1 MQFQSALDWAKE
13 QVKYLVQSLLNAFN
27 ISLFAFGGEKFSFGS
42 ITELIAWAIV
52 VLAISSTTKQLLKQR
67 ILPSFGLEV
76 GTRESLSAITS
87 YIVTI
92 VGLLIVLQTT
102 GINLSSLAVFAGAL
116 GIGFGIGLQ
125 NLASNF
131 ISGLTLLFEQ
141 PIKVGDYVEVDKL
154 AGIVE
159 KIAIRS
165 TTIRTVNGIVAIVPN
180 SRFLDNNVVNW
191 SYGDPNCRINIK
203 VRVVEESDSFTV
215 MEALLAAARQESRVL
230 SSPSPEVYFKGV
242 KKDTLRFEL
251 LVWIQNP
258 IEMDA
263 IKSALQFLVET
274 ELRDRAID
282 TKSAPTAV
290 LLENLPMLTALLQ
303 LPNKQTTN
311 GTIVASGDSA
321 SAPGNGLRAPNST
334 TASEKPIGGWML
346 RDLLRKVSYFQ
357 QCSDVE
363 LRQVIEKGYRKKLA
377 SGEIICREN
386 DPGDSFYIILSGAVE
401 VVVES
406 ISQQVAIRTSGEFI
420 GEMSLLMGSPR
431 TATLR
436 TLEET
441 ILFVVDRDNLQSLLQ
456 KHQDLAD
463 KIAEELSKRQETLKS
478 LGITI
483 GATNIEET
491 PFNQIRKRIRAIF
504 GI

>member
-1 MQFQSALDWAKE
+1 MQLQSALDWAIAQAKHLI
-13 QVKYLVQSLLNAFN
+13 QAFFN
-27 ISLFAFGGEKFSFGS
+27 VFNSSLFTFGGEKFSLGS
-42 ITELIAWAIV
+42 ITELLIQALV
-52 VLAISSTTKQLLKQR
+52 VLLTAGAIKQLLKNR
-67 ILPSFGLEV
+67 ILPRFGLEV

-87 YIVTI
+87 YVVTI
-92 VGLLIVLQTT
+92 IGFLIVVETA
-102 GINLSSLAVFAGAL
+102 GINLSSLAVFAGGL

-141 PIKVGDYVEVDKL
+141 PIKVGDYIEVDKL
-154 AGIVE
+154 AGTVE
-159 KIAIRS
+159 EIAIRS
-165 TTIRTVNGIVAIVPN
+165 STIRTVNGVFVIVPN

-191 SYGDPNCRINIK
+191 SYRDPNCRIVIP
-203 VRVVEESDSFTV
+203 VRVTEESDSLTV
-215 MEALLAAARQESRVL
+215 MEALLTSARQESRVL
-230 SSPSPEVYFKGV
+230 SSPSPEVYFKGA

-258 IEMDA
+258 ADMDS
-263 IKSALQFLVET
+263 IKSALQFLIEA
-274 ELRDRAID
+274 EFRDRAID
-282 TKSAPTAV
+282 TRAPATKV
-290 LLENLPMLTALLQ
+290 VLENLPTLAALLQ
-303 LPNKQTTN
+303 LPTLHATN
-311 GTIVASGDSA
+311 GSTATIAVAHNAD
-321 SAPGNGLRAPNST
+321 ST
-334 TASEKPIGGWML
+334 TALEKPIGGWML

-357 QCSDVE
+357 QCGDVE

-401 VVVES
+401 VFVES
-406 ISQQVAIRTSGEFI
+406 ITQQVAVRRAGEFI
-420 GEMSLLMGSPR
+420 GEMSLLIGTPR

-441 ILFVVDRDNLQSLLQ
+441 ILFVVDRDNLQSLLN
-456 KHQDLAD
+456 KHHGLAD
-463 KIAEELSKRQETLKS
+463 KIAEELSQRQETLKS

-483 GATNIEET
+483 GATTKEET
-491 PFNQIRKRIRAIF
+491 PFNQVRKRIQAIF

>member
-1 MQFQSALDWAKE
+1 MQLQSALDWAKE
-13 QVKYLVQSLLNAFN
+13 QIEYLFQFLLNAFN
-27 ISLFAFGGEKFSFGS
+27 SSLFAFGGEKFSFGS
-42 ITELIAWAIV
+42 ITELIFQAIA
-52 VLAISSTTKQLLKQR
+52 VLAIAGTTKQILKQR
-67 ILPSFGLEV
+67 ILPSLGLEV
-76 GTRESLSAITS
+76 GTRESLAAITS

-154 AGIVE
+154 AGTVE

-165 TTIRTVNGIVAIVPN
+165 TTIRTVNGVVAIVPN

-191 SYGDPNCRINIK
+191 SYGDPYCRIAIK
-203 VRVVEESDSFTV
+203 VRVVEESDSLTV

-263 IKSALQFLVET
+263 IKSALQFLVEA
-274 ELRDRAID
+274 EFRDRAID
-282 TKSAPTAV
+282 TKTAPTTV
-290 LLENLPMLTALLQ
+290 ILENLPTLGALLQ
-303 LPNKQTTN
+303 LPTKQTTN
-311 GTIVASGDSA
+311 GSIVNSS
-321 SAPGNGLRAPNST
+321 STAP
-334 TASEKPIGGWML
+334 EQPIGGLLL

-357 QCSDVE
+357 QCNDVE

-478 LGITI
+478 LGVTV
-483 GATNIEET
+483 GATNTEET
-491 PFNQIRKRIRAIF
+491 PFNQIRKRIKAIF

>member
-1 MQFQSALDWAKE
+1 MQLQSALDWAKE
-13 QVKYLVQSLLNAFN
+13 QVKYLFQSLLNAFN

-52 VLAISSTTKQLLKQR
+52 VLAIAGTTKQLLKQR

-76 GTRESLSAITS
+76 GTRESLAAITS
-87 YIVTI
+87 YIITI

-102 GINLSSLAVFAGAL
+102 GINLSSLAVFAGAF

-154 AGIVE
+154 AGTVE

-165 TTIRTVNGIVAIVPN
+165 TTIRTVNGVVAIVPN
-180 SRFLDNNVVNW
+180 SRFLDNNIVNW
-191 SYGDPNCRINIK
+191 SYGDPNCRITIK
-203 VRVVEESDSFTV
+203 VQVVEESDSLSV

-258 IEMDA
+258 VEMDA

-274 ELRDRAID
+274 EFRDRAID
-282 TKSAPTAV
+282 TKSAPTTV
-290 LLENLPMLTALLQ
+290 VLENLPMLGALLQ
-303 LPNKQTTN
+303 LPTKQTTN
-311 GTIVASGDSA
+311 GSMVTGGDRNSSSQA
-321 SAPGNGLRAPNST
+321 AP
-334 TASEKPIGGWML
+334 EKPIGGLLL

-377 SGEIICREN
+377 SGEIICKEN

-406 ISQQVAIRTSGEFI
+406 ISQQVAIRTTGEFI

-436 TLEET
+436 TVEET
-441 ILFVVDRDNLQSLLQ
+441 ILFVVDRNNLQSLLQ
-456 KHQDLAD
+456 KHQNLAD
-463 KIAEELSKRQETLKS
+463 KIAEELSKRQEMLKT

-491 PFNQIRKRIRAIF
+491 PFKQIRKRIQAIF

>member
-1 MQFQSALDWAKE
+1 MQLQSALDWTIAQAKHLF
-13 QVKYLVQSLLNAFN
+13 QALLNFFN
-27 ISLFAFGGEKFSFGS
+27 ISLFTFGGEKFSFKS
-42 ITELIAWAIV
+42 ITELIVQAIA
-52 VLAISSTTKQLLKQR
+52 VLLITGAIKQLLKQR
-67 ILPSFGLEV
+67 ILPRFGLEV

-87 YIVTI
+87 YIVAI
-92 VGLLIVLQTT
+92 VGFLVVLETA

-141 PIKVGDYVEVDKL
+141 PIKVGDYVEVEKL
-154 AGIVE
+154 AGTVE
-159 KIAIRS
+159 QIAIRS
-165 TTIRTVNGIVAIVPN
+165 TTIRTINGVFVIVPN

-191 SYGDPNCRINIK
+191 SYSDPKCRIVIP
-203 VRVVEESDSFTV
+203 VRVAEESDSLTV
-215 MEALLAAARQESRVL
+215 TEALLSAARQESRVL
-230 SSPSPEVYFKGV
+230 SSPCPEVYFKGP

-258 IEMDA
+258 VEMDS
-263 IKSALQFLVET
+263 IKSALRFLIEA
-274 ELRDRAID
+274 EFRDRAID
-282 TKSAPTAV
+282 TKTAATTVV
-290 LLENLPMLTALLQ
+290 LQNLPTLAALLQ
-303 LPNKQTTN
+303 QPTLGATN
-311 GTIVASGDSA
+311 GS
-321 SAPGNGLRAPNST
+321 RAKAIAT
-334 TASEKPIGGWML
+334 DRTDRGALESEKPIGGWML

-357 QCSDVE
+357 QCGDVE

-377 SGEIICREN
+377 SGEIICRES
-386 DPGDSFYIILSGAVE
+386 DPGDSFYIILSGSVE
-401 VVVES
+401 VFVES
-406 ISQQVAIRTSGEFI
+406 IAKQVAVRRAGEFI
-420 GEMSLLMGSPR
+420 GEMSLLMGTPR

-456 KHQDLAD
+456 NHHELAD
-463 KIAEELSKRQETLKS
+463 KIAEELSQRQEALKS

-483 GATNIEET
+483 STAIAEET
-491 PFNQIRKRIRAIF
+491 PFNQIRKRIGAIF

>member
-1 MQFQSALDWAKE
+1 MQLQSALDWAIA
-13 QVKYLVQSLLNAFN
+13 QITHLLQALLNVFN
-27 ISLFAFGGEKFSFGS
+27 INLFTFAGEKFSFGS
-42 ITELIAWAIV
+42 ITELIIQAIA
-52 VLAISSTTKQLLKQR
+52 VLVIAGTTKQLLKQR

-92 VGLLIVLQTT
+92 IGLLIVLQTT

-141 PIKVGDYVEVDKL
+141 PIKVGDYIEVDKL
-154 AGIVE
+154 AGTVE
-159 KIAIRS
+159 QIAIRS
-165 TTIRTVNGIVAIVPN
+165 TTIRTINGVVVIVPN

-191 SYGDPNCRINIK
+191 SYGDPNCRIVIK
-203 VRVVEESDSFTV
+203 VRVVEESDSLTV
-215 MEALLAAARQESRVL
+215 MEALLTAARQESRVL
-230 SSPSPEVYFKGV
+230 SSPSPEVYFKGP

-251 LVWIQNP
+251 LVWIQTP
-258 IEMDA
+258 AEMDS
-263 IKSALQFLVET
+263 IKSALQFLIET
-274 ELRDRAID
+274 EFRDRAID
-282 TKSAPTAV
+282 TKSAATTV
-290 LLENLPMLTALLQ
+290 VLENLPTLAALLQ
-303 LPNKQTTN
+303 LPTQQARN
-311 GTIVASGDSA
+311 GSMANAVARHA
-321 SAPGNGLRAPNST
+321 APT
-334 TASEKPIGGWML
+334 TASDQPIGGWML

-357 QCSDVE
+357 QCGDVE

-377 SGEIICREN
+377 IGEIICREN

-401 VVVES
+401 VFVES
-406 ISQQVAIRTSGEFI
+406 IAQQVAVRKTGEFI

-456 KHQDLAD
+456 KHQELAD
-463 KIAEELSKRQETLKS
+463 KIAEELSQRQETLKS

-483 GATNIEET
+483 GTTNKEET
-491 PFNQIRKRIRAIF
+491 PFNQIRKRIQAIF

>member
-1 MQFQSALDWAKE
+1 MQLQSALDWAKE
-13 QVKYLVQSLLNAFN
+13 QVKYLFQSLLNAFN

-52 VLAISSTTKQLLKQR
+52 VLAIAGTTKQLLKQR

-154 AGIVE
+154 AGTVE

-191 SYGDPNCRINIK
+191 SYGDPNCRITIK
-203 VRVVEESDSFTV
+203 VRVVEESDSLTV

-242 KKDTLRFEL
+242 KKDSLRFEL
-251 LVWIQNP
+251 LVWIRTP
-258 IEMDA
+258 AEMDA

-274 ELRDRAID
+274 EFRDRAID
-282 TKSAPTAV
+282 TKSAPTTVV
-290 LLENLPMLTALLQ
+290 LDNLPTLTALLQ
-303 LPNKQTTN
+303 LPTKQTTN
-311 GTIVASGDSA
+311 GSMVAGGDRTSGSQA
-321 SAPGNGLRAPNST
+321 AL
-334 TASEKPIGGWML
+334 EKPIGGWML

-357 QCSDVE
+357 HCGDVE

-386 DPGDSFYIILSGAVE
+386 DPGDSFYIILSGTVE
-401 VVVES
+401 VFVES
-406 ISQQVAIRTSGEFI
+406 ISQQVAIRTTGEFI

-436 TLEET
+436 TIDET

-463 KIAEELSKRQETLKS
+463 KIAEELSQRQETLKS

-483 GATNIEET
+483 GATNKEET
-491 PFNQIRKRIRAIF
+491 PFNQIRKRIQAIF

>member
-1 MQFQSALDWAKE
+1 MQLQSALDWAKE
-13 QVKYLVQSLLNAFN
+13 QVEYLFQSLLNAFN

-42 ITELIAWAIV
+42 ITELIAWAIA
-52 VLAISSTTKQLLKQR
+52 VLVISGTTKQLLKQR

-76 GTRESLSAITS
+76 GTRESLAAITS
-87 YIVTI
+87 YIITI

-154 AGIVE
+154 AGTVE

-165 TTIRTVNGIVAIVPN
+165 TTIRTVNGVVAIVPN

-191 SYGDPNCRINIK
+191 SYGDPYCRINIK
-203 VRVVEESDSFTV
+203 VRVVEESDSLTV

-274 ELRDRAID
+274 EFRDRAID
-282 TKSAPTAV
+282 TKSAPTTV
-290 LLENLPMLTALLQ
+290 VLENLPTLTALLQ
-303 LPNKQTTN
+303 LPTKHSTN
-311 GTIVASGDSA
+311 GSIVGDSA
-321 SAPGNGLRAPNST
+321 SWNGNGLRNSSPQA
-334 TASEKPIGGWML
+334 ASEKPIGGLLL

-363 LRQVIEKGYRKKLA
+363 LRQVIEKGYRKKLV

-406 ISQQVAIRTSGEFI
+406 ISQQVAIRTTGEFI

-436 TLEET
+436 TIDET
-441 ILFVVDRDNLQSLLQ
+441 ILFVVDRNNLQSLLQ

-491 PFNQIRKRIRAIF
+491 PFMQIRKRIQAIF

>member
-13 QVKYLVQSLLNAFN
+13 QVEYLFQSLLNAFN

-52 VLAISSTTKQLLKQR
+52 VLAIAGTTKQLLKQR
-67 ILPSFGLEV
+67 ILPSLGLDV

-191 SYGDPNCRINIK
+191 SYGDPYCRIAIK
-203 VRVVEESDSFTV
+203 VRVVEESDSLTV

-274 ELRDRAID
+274 EFRDRAID
-282 TKSAPTAV
+282 TKSAPTTVV
-290 LLENLPMLTALLQ
+290 LDNLPTLTALLQ

-311 GTIVASGDSA
+311 GSIVASGDSA
-321 SAPGNGLRAPNST
+321 SAHAGLRTSSSKTAPQQ
-334 TASEKPIGGWML
+334 PIGGWML

-357 QCSDVE
+357 QCGDVE

-436 TLEET
+436 TIDET

-463 KIAEELSKRQETLKS
+463 KIAEELSQRQETLKS

>member
-1 MQFQSALDWAKE
+1 MQLQSALDWAKE
-13 QVKYLVQSLLNAFN
+13 QVKYLFQSLLNAFN

-52 VLAISSTTKQLLKQR
+52 VLAIAGTTKQLLKQR

-76 GTRESLSAITS
+76 GTRESLAAITS
-87 YIVTI
+87 YIITI

-102 GINLSSLAVFAGAL
+102 GINLSSLAVFAGAF

-154 AGIVE
+154 AGTVE

-165 TTIRTVNGIVAIVPN
+165 TTIRTVNGVVAIVPN
-180 SRFLDNNVVNW
+180 SRFLDNNIVNW
-191 SYGDPNCRINIK
+191 SYGDPNCRITIK
-203 VRVVEESDSFTV
+203 VRVVEESDSLSV

-258 IEMDA
+258 VEMDA
-263 IKSALQFLVET
+263 IKSALQFLIET
-274 ELRDRAID
+274 EFRDRAID
-282 TKSAPTAV
+282 TKSAPTTV
-290 LLENLPMLTALLQ
+290 VLENLPMLGALLQ
-303 LPNKQTTN
+303 LQTEQTTN

-321 SAPGNGLRAPNST
+321 SAHAGLRNSSSQ
-334 TASEKPIGGWML
+334 AVPEKPIGGLLL

-406 ISQQVAIRTSGEFI
+406 ISQQVAIRTCGEFI

-436 TLEET
+436 TVEET

-456 KHQDLAD
+456 KNQNLAD
-463 KIAEELSKRQETLKS
+463 KIAEELSKRQEMLKS

-491 PFNQIRKRIRAIF
+491 PFKQIRKRIQAIF